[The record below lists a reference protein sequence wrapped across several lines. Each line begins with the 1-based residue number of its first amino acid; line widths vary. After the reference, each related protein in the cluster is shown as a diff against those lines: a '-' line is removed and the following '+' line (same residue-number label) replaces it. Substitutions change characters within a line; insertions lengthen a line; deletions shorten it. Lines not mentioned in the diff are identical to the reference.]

1 MNSAV
6 VKFLDSIEKVNTI
19 VESDVVG
26 STDVGISSYVPPFVR
41 DEVLERELSRHGQL
55 TVTTNWGNKKKSPLL
70 KHVMSHRRQ
79 VHMIFKKDTD
89 KPNLEF

>member
-1 MNSAV
+1 MYGVSSDALV
-6 VKFLDSIEKVNTI
+6 RLASGSEGDCEAWLSCVSGDAWLSPFTSP
-19 VESDVVG
+19 ESV
-26 STDVGISSYVPPFVR
+26 
-41 DEVLERELSRHGQL
+41 RELQRCDK

-70 KHVMSHRRQ
+70 KHVMSHRRL